1 MASFCES
8 VGSFLGG
15 QQSQLTVQELAD
27 LAPEIFGKLQARFLG
42 GKPLEA

>member
-42 GKPLEA
+42 RKPLEA